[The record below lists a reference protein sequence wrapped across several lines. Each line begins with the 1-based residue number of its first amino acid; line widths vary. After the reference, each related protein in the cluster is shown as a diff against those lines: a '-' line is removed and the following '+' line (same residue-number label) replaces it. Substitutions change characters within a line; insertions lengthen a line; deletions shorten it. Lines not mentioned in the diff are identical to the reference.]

1 MAGSWTASGERH
13 RASSRPSATSNPL
26 ESGKSIGVE
35 WATLACGA
43 GAHSDGSLVRVE
55 RVTGIGGVFVLARD
69 PAALSA
75 WYARCL
81 GVDSPPLTYEHRSWR
96 QEAGPTVF
104 APMNAHPEHLPAG
117 RSWALNFR
125 VSNLDAMVAQLRS
138 LGVDVRVHEEGYPN
152 GRFADLHDPEGN
164 SVQLWEPG
172 GIDEV

>member
-1 MAGSWTASGERH
+1 M
-13 RASSRPSATSNPL
+13 
-26 ESGKSIGVE
+26 
-35 WATLACGA
+35 
-43 GAHSDGSLVRVE
+43 
-55 RVTGIGGVFVLARD
+55 ARD

-104 APMNAHPEHLPAG
+104 APMTAHPEHLPAG

-138 LGVDVRVHEEGYPN
+138 LGVHVRVHEEGYPN